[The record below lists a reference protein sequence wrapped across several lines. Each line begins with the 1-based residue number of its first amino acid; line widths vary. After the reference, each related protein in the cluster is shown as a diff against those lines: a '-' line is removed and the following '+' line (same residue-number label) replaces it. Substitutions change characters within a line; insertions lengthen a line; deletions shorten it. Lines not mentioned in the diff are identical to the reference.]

1 MNMRIAAVCG
11 ALGMPVAAAPADELL
26 ERIPSTI
33 EAAAAQYE
41 GMLAAIQGDPGLPRT
56 TAGGKRVMVGPK
68 DWTSGFFPGSLW
80 YLHEATKAPRWREA
94 ADAYTRRLDSI
105 RHFTGNHDVGFMLYC
120 SYGNGWRLTKTPDYR
135 DVLLDGAKALSTRF
149 HPAVGAIKSWDNPRW
164 KYPVI
169 IDNMMNLELLTWA
182 SAESGDARFRDIAV
196 RHADT
201 TLANH
206 FRPDASTW
214 HVVGY
219 DPETGKP
226 AVKQTHQGA
235 TDDSAWARGQAW
247 GLYGYTMM
255 ARETKNPSYLAQARR
270 IAGFLAKHPRLPAD
284 AVPYWDFDAPG
295 IPDAPRD
302 ASAAAIMASAL
313 IELSGLAGGDE
324 GKALLDLARRQLLS
338 LTSPAY
344 LAPKGENG
352 SFLLMHCV
360 GHLPGGK
367 EIDVPLV
374 YADYYFLEALLRYR
388 AAVRSTP
395 PK

>member
-1 MNMRIAAVCG
+1 MNVRIAAVWAG
-11 ALGMPVAAAPADELL
+11 AMGLAIPATAADELL
-26 ERIPSTI
+26 EKIPAVFES
-33 EAAAAQYE
+33 AASQYE
-41 GMLAAIQGDPGLPRT
+41 GMLAAIKDDPGLPRT

-80 YLHEATKAPRWREA
+80 YLYEATTSPRWREA
-94 ADAYTRRLDSI
+94 ADATTRRLESI
-105 RHFTGNHDVGFMLYC
+105 RHYTGNHDVGFMLFC
-120 SYGNGWRLTKTPDYR
+120 SYGNGWRLTKAPDYR
-135 DVLLDGAKALSTRF
+135 AVLLDGATSLATRF
-149 HPAVGAIKSWDNPRW
+149 NPAVGAIKSWDNPKW

-169 IDNMMNLELLTWA
+169 IDNMMNLELLLWA
-182 SAESGDARFRDIAV
+182 SAEGGDPRFRDIAV

-201 TLANH
+201 TMANH

-235 TDDSAWARGQAW
+235 ADDSAWARGQAW
-247 GLYGYTMM
+247 ALYGYTMM
-255 ARETKNPSYLAQARR
+255 ARETKHPAYLAQALR
-270 IAGFLAKHPRLPAD
+270 IAAFLSKHPRLPTD
-284 AVPYWDFDAPG
+284 GVPYWDFDAPG

-313 IELSGLAGGDE
+313 IELSTLAGGGPDRS
-324 GKALLDLARRQLLS
+324 LLELARRQLLS

-344 LAPKGENG
+344 FAPKGENG
-352 SFLLMHCV
+352 GFLLQHCV

-388 AAVRSTP
+388 AVAR
-395 PK
+395 

>member
-1 MNMRIAAVCG
+1 MNVRIAAACG
-11 ALGMPVAAAPADELL
+11 GVLGLAVVAPAADELL
-26 ERIPSTI
+26 AKIPAVF
-33 EAAAAQYE
+33 EAAGAQYE
-41 GMLAAIQGDPGLPRT
+41 GMLAAIKDDPGLPRT

-68 DWTSGFFPGSLW
+68 DWTSGFFPGALW

-94 ADAYTRRLDSI
+94 ADVYSRRLDSI
-105 RHFTGNHDVGFMLYC
+105 RHYTGNHDVGFMLYC

-149 HPAVGAIKSWDNPRW
+149 NPAVGAIKSWDNPKW

-235 TDDSAWARGQAW
+235 ADDSAWARGQAW

-255 ARETKNPSYLAQARR
+255 ARETKTPAYLAQARR
-270 IAGFLAKHPRLPAD
+270 IAAFLMKHPRLPAD

-313 IELSGLAGGDE
+313 IELGGLAGGDE
-324 GKALLDLARRQLLS
+324 GKTLLDFARRQLLS
-338 LTSPAY
+338 LVSPAY
-344 LAPKGENG
+344 FAKTGENG
-352 SFLLMHCV
+352 NFLLMHCV

-367 EIDVPLV
+367 EIDVPLI
-374 YADYYFLEALLRYR
+374 YGDYYLLEALLRYR
-388 AAVRSTP
+388 VAVR
-395 PK
+395 